1 MEKLMHH
8 MYRFNL
14 SIHILI
20 VVASKLRL
28 NMQVSHTYSKEV
40 AGNPAVAPHLYKF
53 HGILNG
59 IDPDIWDPYNDKF
72 IPVSR
77 FLSLTLMCAC
87 TCTLPQI
94 PTRLFFCHF
103 FLPID
108 GFFFFFKHV
117 WLTHD
122 AFIPDIIHLR
132 QCCWRQKSCQGS
144 LTTEAW
150 FEKIWSPFGR
160 NYHSLNSSERNSS
173 HQACHLSHLRSQWTG
188 HLLSSFFLFYFI
200 YIFLYYECHFI
211 LSSACEHCTTNYK
224 NFNNMIIL
232 QNAHLL

>member
-1 MEKLMHH
+1 MENLMHH
-8 MYRFNL
+8 MHRFNL

-20 VVASKLRL
+20 VVASKLCL

-40 AGNPAVAPHLYKF
+40 ARNPAVAPHLYKF

-77 FLSLTLMCAC
+77 FLSLTLVCMHVH
-87 TCTLPQI
+87 TPPNPHPSFLLPF
-94 PTRLFFCHF
+94 L
-103 FLPID
+103 LPID
-108 GFFFFFKHV
+108 GFFFFLGGSCLSSSLLIQQEWPGQILHV

-150 FEKIWSPFGR
+150 FENIWSPFGR

-173 HQACHLSHLRSQWTG
+173 HQARHLAHLRS
-188 HLLSSFFLFYFI
+188 
-200 YIFLYYECHFI
+200 
-211 LSSACEHCTTNYK
+211 
-224 NFNNMIIL
+224 
-232 QNAHLL
+232 

>member
-8 MYRFNL
+8 LYRFNL

-20 VVASKLRL
+20 VVASKLCL

-59 IDPDIWDPYNDKF
+59 IDPDMWDPYNDKF
-72 IPVSR
+72 IPVSW
-77 FLSLTLMCAC
+77 FLSHSHVCMHMHTPPNPHPSFLLQF
-87 TCTLPQI
+87 L
-94 PTRLFFCHF
+94 
-103 FLPID
+103 LPID
-108 GFFFFFKHV
+108 FFFFLMGGSCLSSSLLVQQEWPGQILHV

-150 FEKIWSPFGR
+150 FENIWSPFGR

-173 HQACHLSHLRSQWTG
+173 HQARHLAHLRS
-188 HLLSSFFLFYFI
+188 
-200 YIFLYYECHFI
+200 
-211 LSSACEHCTTNYK
+211 
-224 NFNNMIIL
+224 
-232 QNAHLL
+232 